1 MHGRD
6 TLASG
11 ESVEISFSRK
21 EKAKLWDIKVVDGE
35 RNGVEWESI
44 NLLEIEEVT
53 LHKKGDKVCAAV
65 K

>member
-1 MHGRD
+1 M
-6 TLASG
+6 
-11 ESVEISFSRK
+11 
-21 EKAKLWDIKVVDGE
+21 WDIKVVDGE